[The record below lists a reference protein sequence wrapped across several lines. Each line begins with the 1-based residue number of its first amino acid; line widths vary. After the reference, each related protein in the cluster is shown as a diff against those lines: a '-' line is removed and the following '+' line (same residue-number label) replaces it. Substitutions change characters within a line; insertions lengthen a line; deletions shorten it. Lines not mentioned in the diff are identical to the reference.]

1 MIAVTG
7 VHMAPMPTVATSRE
21 RAMIVVLGDIAI
33 DIVSRLRKPLA
44 RGSDASATIRIMP
57 GGSGA
62 NVAVWLA
69 RLGAPVSFIGRVGDD
84 PFGRW
89 LADDLRREGVNPVL
103 TIDHERG
110 TGVIQVLV
118 EPDGERTMVPDRG
131 ANAVWASGD
140 IPEALIASASLLH
153 VVGYVLLDEESR
165 RGALTAMVHARVH
178 GVAISLDPSS
188 HAPLEALGADG
199 LWSMVGQVTI
209 LLPNRHEAQLLSGE
223 TDPAHALRVLG
234 QQARIVAVKLDK
246 DGCIAGEG
254 NRVYRAPAP
263 QAAIVNATGAGD
275 AFDAAFLAR
284 WMTGGDVEAACR
296 AGVALGTHAATLQ
309 STR

>member
-1 MIAVTG
+1 
-7 VHMAPMPTVATSRE
+7 
-21 RAMIVVLGDIAI
+21 MIVVLGDIAI
-33 DIVSRLRKPLA
+33 DIVSQLKKPLA
-44 RGSDASATIRIMP
+44 RGSDASAAIRMMP

-69 RLGAPVSFIGRVGDD
+69 RLGQPVSFVGRVGDD

-89 LADDLRREGVNPVL
+89 LTDDLRREGVNPAL
-103 TIDHERG
+103 TVDRERG

-118 EPDGERTMVPDRG
+118 EPDGERTMAPDRG
-131 ANAVWASGD
+131 ANAVWAPSD
-140 IPEALIASASLLH
+140 VPEALIASASLLH
-153 VVGYVLLDEESR
+153 VVGYVLLDEASR
-165 RGALTAMVHARVH
+165 RGALAGMSYARAH
-178 GVAISLDPSS
+178 GVPISLDPSS
-188 HAPLEALGADG
+188 HAPLGALGADG

-209 LLPNRHEAQLLSGE
+209 LLPNRHEAQVLSGE
-223 TDPAHALRVLG
+223 ADPTDALRALV
-234 QQARIVAVKLDK
+234 QQARLVAIKLDK
-246 DGCIAGEG
+246 DGCVAGEG
-254 NRVYRAPAP
+254 DRVYRAPAP

-284 WMTGGDVEAACR
+284 WLTGGDVEAACR